1 MSDLVKKIKY
11 LGYEVGDIPNVV
23 LQAIGKKGELSIA
36 YRPEGFNY
44 TIKEIEAVILPE
56 TVAQANWPVFR
67 LAMIQSQAF
76 LRIVN
81 INPALFVMLNSVMW
95 LIDSDPSKLQE
106 TVLIWNQLAKIA
118 QPTSDEII
126 ELNDISSKNNIPLK
140 LDENGFMT
148 I

>member
-1 MSDLVKKIKY
+1 MIVNKIKE
-11 LGYEVGDIPNVV
+11 GWGFDVGPFSGGSSVV
-23 LQAIGKKGELSIA
+23 LSFLDDEYAIE
-36 YRPEGFNY
+36 YWPTDNPP
-44 TIKEIEAVILPE
+44 TIEEIEAVILPE

-95 LIDSDPSKLQE
+95 LIDSDTSKLQE
-106 TVLIWNQLAKIA
+106 TVLIWNQLATAA
-118 QPTSDEII
+118 QPTSEEII

-140 LDENGFMT
+140 LNESGFM
-148 I
+148 II